1 MYIKKDKMEIPWLL
15 TIDVQTPCVL
25 NLWGR
30 HHRILCTTSQ
40 DFSHVAHFWLEPQSA
55 GCNVATVTGL
65 QNKEE
70 YVYVI
75 CIISVSLTQVL
86 SHKNCCHYF
95 DNSFWQ
101 KYATDVDLRVIFHV
115 ET

>member
-30 HHRILCTTSQ
+30 HHRILCTTSK

-65 QNKEE
+65 QKKEKDI
-70 YVYVI
+70 YN
-75 CIISVSLTQVL
+75 IISVSLAPVL
-86 SHKNCCHYF
+86 QS
-95 DNSFWQ
+95 
-101 KYATDVDLRVIFHV
+101 
-115 ET
+115 